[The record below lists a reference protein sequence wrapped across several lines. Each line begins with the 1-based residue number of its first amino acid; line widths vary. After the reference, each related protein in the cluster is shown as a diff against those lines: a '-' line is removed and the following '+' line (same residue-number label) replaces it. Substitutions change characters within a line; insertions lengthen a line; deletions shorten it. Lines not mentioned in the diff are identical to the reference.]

1 MGGSEN
7 VNMLKRTIQ
16 VLDWCEEKIVYLFF
30 LLLLLIGLYAMI
42 DSFLVYRHANDNS
55 LLKFKPGYIGTGTTG
70 EQEIQGVMAAW
81 LTIEDTK
88 IDYPVMQGEDN
99 NEYLNKDPY
108 GNYSLAGSI
117 FLDSRNASDFTDPYS
132 LIYGHH
138 MEGEAMFGSLH
149 SYLEEDYY
157 QEHRKAE
164 LIVEDTV
171 YDLLIFAVLDT
182 DSTQKEIFAVTE
194 HELSTVLSFIKE
206 EALYCDSEVLERAG
220 DDLRIVA
227 MSTCKAPD
235 SVDRVVVVG
244 ILGNPHPLEIQKGT
258 EP

>member
-1 MGGSEN
+1 
-7 VNMLKRTIQ
+7 
-16 VLDWCEEKIVYLFF
+16 
-30 LLLLLIGLYAMI
+30 MI
-42 DSFLVYRHANDNS
+42 DSYLVYEHANDNS
-55 LLKFKPGYIGTGTTG
+55 LLKFKPGYIGEAAAE
-70 EQEIQGVMAAW
+70 EQEIQGFMAAW

-117 FLDSRNASDFTDPYS
+117 FLDSRNTPDFTDEYS

-138 MEGEAMFGSLH
+138 MEGEAMFGGLH
-149 SYLEEDYY
+149 SYLDENYY
-157 QEHRKAE
+157 QEHRSAE
-164 LIVEDTV
+164 VIVGETV
-171 YDLLIFAVLDT
+171 YDMPIFAVLDT

-194 HELSTVLSFIKE
+194 HELKTVLSFIKE
-206 EALYCDSEVLERAG
+206 EALYYDDEVLERTG
-220 DDLRIVA
+220 EDLRIVA

-244 ILGNPHPLEIQKGT
+244 FLENPHPLEVQEK
-258 EP
+258 EDKENALE